1 MIQRLLHRFDA
12 EHSKFFKGA
21 FLLTALTGLGQL
33 SYPLALPIIG
43 HLYTVEAF
51 GVFTIYMAIVNISSP
66 LISLRYEGALY
77 SCETDQL
84 KALHLRLILSV
95 AAFTT
100 VFWTMAFL
108 AVEVFVAEEQA
119 SIMRQMALFIPLGMF
134 LGAGWDVATAWAV
147 QANEL
152 RRLSYARMSQP
163 LVLTASHLIFGWIGW
178 GAEGL
183 LLGSMLSYI
192 TYAAILFAPRSNW
205 KMFGALKRFS
215 RAQVVSLAKEERH
228 FPLYLAPSQLLT
240 LLIANLPQ
248 LTIGFLFGQAAAG
261 LYGLAYRL
269 VAAPVQIVC
278 MPLGNALTSHI
289 ANRDQLPRM
298 SMVYLTIAIAF
309 AAVSVPVLGI
319 GLLSSWI
326 VPWLLPAK
334 WAGLEAYL
342 LILAFGAA
350 TQALAVPFYE
360 SYSLLRR
367 QREKLL
373 IDVGRFGAVAAGLF
387 IPALLQI
394 SVLPTITILVA
405 ASAIGFLYVT
415 YDASRSA
422 KGFIQQRAHGTQNS
436 DRMSNSRSVS

>member
-1 MIQRLLHRFDA
+1 MSTKFRSLFRRFDA
-12 EHSKFFKGA
+12 DHSNFFKGA
-21 FLLTALTGLGQL
+21 FFMTALTGLGQL
-33 SYPLALPIIG
+33 SYPLALPLIG
-43 HLYTVEAF
+43 HLYSVEAF

-84 KALHLRLILSV
+84 KALHLRMILSV

-100 VFWTMAFL
+100 LFWTVTFL
-108 AVEVFVAEEQA
+108 VVQTFVAEEQA
-119 SIMRQMALFIPLGMF
+119 SIMRQIALFLPLGVF

-152 RRLSYARMSQP
+152 RRLSFARMSQP
-163 LVLTASHLIFGWIGW
+163 LVLTASHLVFGWFGW
-178 GAEGL
+178 GADGL
-183 LLGSMLSYI
+183 LLGSLLSYI
-192 TYAAILFAPRSNW
+192 TYTAILFVPRSNW
-205 KMFGALKRFS
+205 KMFGALKGFS
-215 RAQVVSLAKEERH
+215 HAEVLSLARDEHH

-278 MPLGNALTSHI
+278 MPLGNALTSHL
-289 ANRDQLPRM
+289 ANRDTLPRM
-298 SMVYLTIAIAF
+298 SMVYLTIATAF
-309 AAVSVPVLGI
+309 AAVSAPVLSI
-319 GLLSSWI
+319 GLVSAWI

-334 WAGLEAYL
+334 WAGLEDFV

-360 SYSLLRR
+360 TYSLLRR

-373 IDVGRFGAVAAGLF
+373 IDIARFSAVAVGLF
-387 IPALLQI
+387 LPALLHI
-394 SVLPTITILVA
+394 SVLPTVSILVF

-422 KGFIQQRAHGTQNS
+422 KRFIRHRAVGA
-436 DRMSNSRSVS
+436 